1 MHRAQHTRVGWMV
14 VGIVGVGMLGLAF
27 HGVRASRPA
36 ARLPDRGGLPDF
48 ALIDH
53 HGQPVTRAQLT
64 GSVWVA
70 DFIFTRCAGQCPLMS
85 AQMAKLQEAFRG
97 LPNVQ
102 LISFSV
108 DPSHD
113 SPGVLARYA
122 HAYHA
127 QAPRWRFVT
136 GTESAIVRLAQEG
149 FRLGVGKDGSAAEPI
164 THSVRCVLVDHTGH
178 IRGDYD
184 ATDPE
189 AMHQLQADVRRLLQ
203 SPGPS

>member
-1 MHRAQHTRVGWMV
+1 MV
-14 VGIVGVGMLGLAF
+14 AGIVSAGMLGLAF
-27 HGVRASRPA
+27 HGVSASRPA
-36 ARLPDRGGLPDF
+36 ALLPDRGGLPDF

-53 HGQPVTRAQLT
+53 HGQPVTRAQLA

-113 SPGVLARYA
+113 RPGVLARYA

-127 QAPRWRFVT
+127 QEPRWRFVT
-136 GTESAIVRLAQEG
+136 GAESAIVRLAQEG

-164 THSVRCVLVDHTGH
+164 THSVRFVLVDQAGH
-178 IRGDYD
+178 LRGDYD
-184 ATDPE
+184 ATDPQ
-189 AMHQLQADVRRLLQ
+189 AMRRLEDDVRRL
-203 SPGPS
+203 SEIPAPS